1 MAERLLERKVN
12 HIAATG
18 AQAVV
23 TANPGCILQILLG
36 LRRRGLPT
44 KVFHLVDLLDQAYQN
59 GGLT

>member
-12 HIAATG
+12 HMAATG

-36 LRRRGLPT
+36 VRRRGLPT
-44 KVFHLVDLLDQAYQN
+44 KVTHLVDLLDQAYRT